1 MRAAVL
7 LMSLVLPLAAGA
19 PPSTTEPWTVRGER
33 QTLHVYG
40 ARGGP
45 VAVVASG
52 DGGWVHLAPEVAELL
67 SARGWFVV
75 GLDSKAYLSSFTK
88 GDVTLGPADV
98 PRDFAA
104 LLDHAAPGAGSV
116 TLLVGVSEGAGLAV
130 LAAGDDAVKAR
141 AAGIVAL
148 GLPDKNEL
156 GWRLRDSIIYVT
168 KGLPREPLFSAA
180 DVIGKVAPLPVA
192 AIHSTHDEFVPVD
205 EVKRVMGRAGEPKRL
220 WLVEAENH
228 RFAGG
233 EAELRRALLEAVDWI
248 GVQHR

>member
-1 MRAAVL
+1 
-7 LMSLVLPLAAGA
+7 
-19 PPSTTEPWTVRGER
+19 
-33 QTLHVYG
+33 
-40 ARGGP
+40 

-141 AAGIVAL
+141 ASGIVAL